1 MANGRGDKASERE
14 GHECNERAH
23 LRSGGE
29 DRDKEK
35 PVKGAKRKERRT
47 FWTRFLVSKLAERI
61 SEELEMDL
69 FF

>member
-1 MANGRGDKASERE
+1 MEEVTKRAKEKAM
-14 GHECNERAH
+14 NAMKRAH